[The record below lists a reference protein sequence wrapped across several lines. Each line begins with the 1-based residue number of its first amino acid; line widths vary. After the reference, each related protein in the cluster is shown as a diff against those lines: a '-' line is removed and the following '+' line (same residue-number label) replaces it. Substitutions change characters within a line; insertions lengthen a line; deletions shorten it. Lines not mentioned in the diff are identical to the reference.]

1 MVKPHIDIRIDL
13 GSGKS
18 DESEKD
24 WVKLWNC
31 TSNIFSL
38 LAQQGMSAEDIT
50 PLMLVG
56 FARAM
61 ANQTKVPGE
70 VAWLNVVADPK
81 FKAGFLAGFDT
92 QQEFARRVEEVRRAV
107 EDDEPPAV
115 RH

>member
-13 GSGKS
+13 GSGKN

-24 WVKLWNC
+24 WIKLWNC
-31 TSNIFSL
+31 TSDIFRL
-38 LAQQGMSAEDIT
+38 LAKQGMSVHDIT
-50 PLMLVG
+50 PLMLVA

-61 ANQTKVPGE
+61 ANQTEVPGE
-70 VAWLNVVADPK
+70 VAWMNVLADPK

-92 QQEFARRVEEVRRAV
+92 QQEFARRVEEVRRTV
-107 EDDEPPAV
+107 EEDLPPAV